1 MAKQAST
8 DDEDLHN
15 QAAAQRYVAT
25 ADDHESEGDDE
36 YLPLYTV
43 GGGTTLPIKVSL
55 RLVINDASLTMELD
69 TGTAVTI
76 SSEKQFMNLFADTP
90 LRKSELLLKTY
101 SG

>member
-15 QAAAQRYVAT
+15 QAATQRYIAT

-36 YLPLYTV
+36 DLPLYTV

-69 TGTAVTI
+69 TGAAVTI
-76 SSEKQFMNLFADTP
+76 CSEKLMNLFADTP